1 MMVAVIALSI
11 GSFLA
16 VIIGTVSGMGGAD
29 FAQGVWPAVA
39 VTPYFGL
46 PFAILLLISL
56 VIVSAKRRT
65 REAAANAQRTPPRK
79 AQRKAPRTSQG
90 K

>member
-16 VIIGTVSGMGGAD
+16 VIIGTVAGMGGAD
-29 FAQGVWPAVA
+29 FAEGVWPAVA

-46 PFAILLLISL
+46 PFAIILLISL
-56 VIVSAKRRT
+56 VIVSARRRA
-65 REAAANAQRTPPRK
+65 REAAEKTRTTTTRKPPR
-79 AQRKAPRTSQG
+79 ASQG

>member
-16 VIIGTVSGMGGAD
+16 VIIGTVAGMGGAD

-46 PFAILLLISL
+46 PFAIILLISL
-56 VIVSAKRRT
+56 VIVSARRRS
-65 REAAANAQRTPPRK
+65 REAAAKSRKTPPRTS
-79 AQRKAPRTSQG
+79 RRTSQG
-90 K
+90 S

>member
-16 VIIGTVSGMGGAD
+16 VIIGTVAGMGGAD

-46 PFAILLLISL
+46 PFAIILLISL
-56 VIVSAKRRT
+56 VIVSARRRA
-65 REAAANAQRTPPRK
+65 REAAEKTRTTTRKSPR
-79 AQRKAPRTSQG
+79 ASQG

>member
-16 VIIGTVSGMGGAD
+16 VIIGTVAGMGGAD

-46 PFAILLLISL
+46 PFAIILLISL
-56 VIVSAKRRT
+56 VIVSARRRAREATEKT
-65 REAAANAQRTPPRK
+65 RETRPRK
-79 AQRKAPRTSQG
+79 SPRASQG